1 MNEIEMTTVPARRNA
16 REIALH
22 IIYERSFDVDNTEG
36 ILAGRLS
43 EESFDA
49 LKEDIH
55 VYENYLPAEECVYL
69 RLLTSGVEAK
79 RLELAEIIRANSK
92 NWRLERIS
100 RISRAILEIALYEIL
115 YMDAIDTGVSINE
128 AVELAKKYDTEE
140 AASFINGVL
149 GGYVRSSEE

>member
-100 RISRAILEIALYEIL
+100 RISRAILESARSHLPVVTALVISPG
-115 YMDAIDTGVSINE
+115 ATFTSVRPFS
-128 AVELAKKYDTEE
+128 VER
-140 AASFINGVL
+140 SVL
-149 GGYVRSSEE
+149 PFRSA